1 MSFYTSLTGL
11 NAATTELA
19 VTSNNIANAGTS
31 GFKKSAAD
39 FGDIF
44 ATSPLQKSSSVV
56 GNGVSLKEM
65 RQEFSQGNIEFSSN
79 SLDLAIT
86 GDGFF
91 ALETPDGTKVFTRN
105 GGFMLNEQNQMV
117 NSAGQ
122 ALMSLPVDS
131 TNKADFGE
139 PLTPL
144 SIPRTTV
151 SEFKATTEVELG
163 LNLPSDSV
171 PITANFN
178 PAKPETY
185 HKTTSFTVYGASGS
199 SHLATIYYVK
209 TATATADNPYNKWQ
223 TYVYIDEQEVE
234 PALIQAADTGGDVYF
249 VNKYGEIKTL
259 SELQELQRTSAESEK
274 YLITSGTIYKKYSY
288 DKLSKP
294 IDSQPATVSLP
305 ILEDNEYNEALNL
318 TGGSNGVSFAS
329 MTRKDLADMF
339 KISIDG
345 SATVSVGLE
354 HLARS
359 SETYSGTELAFE
371 LTNILNKRFGDG
383 KYFQL
388 SADNANPAS
397 YDNKT
402 ITITRASKGDNGAT
416 KNSVTI
422 DLAAAAAALES
433 RQLDLTND
441 DADNPVNSESDLI
454 DAEGNITPENLSYL
468 LSQIF
473 TQDSSG
479 IYGNYLT
486 VSGTNSAAITNQ
498 KTFSDYFGDLKVDYD
513 FANQGLKVTQTD
525 ASNITDIY
533 VAAGTTAQNL
543 AMGLPKFVNAAAV
556 QANNLLTEEYGTLL
570 TPLDNDDDVVIL
582 HGILP
587 NGSAITPLRENRFGI
602 TVTYTDGAFQI
613 RSGTTG
619 DGSSI
624 SISLTNAVDNNGE
637 DIAGEYT
644 TAATFAMNLFGLKEN
659 GESVSAQ
666 VSQINNLPTIRGQAS
681 EPAVVVGKQMGVDPR
696 KSFTVNSSNRNLT
709 VIIDGI
715 SQRVS
720 LDPGQYSIGTFTKHL
735 QDKINLMSDE
745 LGRQVSGVKVE
756 FDDASSAL
764 VITGATTS
772 STSFIQIAGSSDW
785 GLENVDAA
793 FGKASTY
800 VSLEQD
806 DNGVGPVYVI
816 QDKDGNWVEGTDKGD
831 FNDQNIPYWSP
842 IFLDKGE
849 LTFDTSGAI
858 LSPLAGIP
866 MNSDGITG
874 TQVSID
880 YAKSTQ
886 YNSPFAV
893 LTQAQNGAPEGN
905 LVGVNIGDDGLVVA
919 SYSNGSQKSLGKIIV
934 ANFKSPSGLRQ
945 MGDSNFMETAKSG
958 SPTYGEA
965 GSAGYG
971 TLRAG
976 ARERSNVDLTAELVD
991 LITAQ
996 RNFQANAKAIE
1007 TSSSLTQTII
1017 NIRG

>member
-31 GFKKSAAD
+31 GFKKSSAD

-139 PLTPL
+139 PLSPL

-151 SEFKATTEVELG
+151 SEFKATTQVELG
-163 LNLPSDSV
+163 LNLPSDSM
-171 PITANFN
+171 PIEAAFN

-223 TYVYIDEQEVE
+223 TYVYIDEQEVQ
-234 PALIQAADTGGDVYF
+234 PALIQAADTGGDEYF

-259 SELQELQRTSAESEK
+259 SELQELQKTSSESEK
-274 YLITSGTIYKKYSY
+274 YLITSGTVYKKYSY

-294 IDSQPATVSLP
+294 IESQPATITLP
-305 ILEDNEYNEALNL
+305 ITEDSDYFNGLNL
-318 TGGSNGVSFAS
+318 TNNSSGISFADKS
-329 MTRKDLADMF
+329 RFELSNMF
-339 KISIDG
+339 NISIDG
-345 SATVSVGLE
+345 SSDVQIGLE
-354 HLARS
+354 HLAGS
-359 SETYSGTELAFE
+359 TENWSGTELAFE
-371 LTNILNKRFGDG
+371 LNNILNNRFGDG
-383 KYFQL
+383 KSFNL
-388 SADNANPAS
+388 STVLDPNDNTKTIADNANL
-397 YDNKT
+397 T
-402 ITITRASKGDNGAT
+402 VTRAYADGSHK
-416 KNSVTI
+416 SITI
-422 DLAAAAAALES
+422 DLSVAAAALEIRKDGDGDTIES
-433 RQLDLTND
+433 PLLD
-441 DADNPVNSESDLI
+441 
-454 DAEGNITPENLSYL
+454 GNEITPENMNYL

-473 TQDSSG
+473 TDNNPVMDGVTFIGSDINGAELGATISD
-479 IYGNYLT
+479 
-486 VSGTNSAAITNQ
+486 
-498 KTFSDYFGDLKVDYD
+498 FSDLAVSYDL
-513 FANQGLKVTQTD
+513 ANQGLKVSQDDANNITSIYLAGGSA
-525 ASNITDIY
+525 ASN
-533 VAAGTTAQNL
+533 AAMNVPA
-543 AMGLPKFVNAAAV
+543 FDAA
-556 QANNLLTEEYGTLL
+556 NGIWGSLL
-570 TPLDNDDDVVIL
+570 TPLDNDEDLLIL
-582 HGILP
+582 KGITP
-587 NGSAITPLRENRFGI
+587 NGSQITPTRDNRFGI
-602 TVTYTDGAFQI
+602 TVSYTDGAFQI
-613 RSGTTG
+613 KSGTTG

-624 SISLTNAVDNNGE
+624 NITLNTWDDDGDEA
-637 DIAGEYT
+637 
-644 TAATFAMNLFGLKEN
+644 TAEVGTSASAFAKDLFGISAD
-659 GESVSAQ
+659 GETVTAQ
-666 VSQINNLPTIRGQAS
+666 VSQINNLPTVRGQAS
-681 EPAVVVGKQMGVDPR
+681 EPAIVHGKQMGVDPR
-696 KSFTVNSSNRNLT
+696 KSFSVNSSNRSLT
-709 VIIDGI
+709 VIVDGI
-715 SQRVS
+715 SSRIN
-720 LDPGQYSIGTFTKHL
+720 LDVGQYSIGTFTSHL
-735 QDKINLMSDE
+735 QDKINLMADE
-745 LGRQVSGVKVE
+745 LGRQVSGVKVA
-756 FDDASSAL
+756 FDDATSSL
-764 VITGATTS
+764 NIIGATTS
-772 STSFIQIAGSSDW
+772 SNSFIQIAGSSDW

-793 FGKASTY
+793 FGVSSTY

-806 DNGVGPVYVI
+806 DNGAGLVYVI
-816 QDKDGNWVEGTDKGD
+816 QDKDGNWIESTDKGD
-831 FNDQNIPYWSP
+831 FNDLDIPYWSP

-858 LSPLAGIP
+858 ISPLAGIP
-866 MNSDGITG
+866 MNSEGITG
-874 TQVSID
+874 TQVAID

-934 ANFKSPSGLRQ
+934 ANFKTPAGLRQ

-1007 TSSSLTQTII
+1007 TSASLTQTII